1 MLFCGAVLQN
11 TVGDSE
17 LIIAYLKAVY
27 PDLTSRVPSMETGPP
42 LATAAAAR
50 CCAEAEVQLHPRSC
64 GPVPPLLI
72 SADPAI
78 RRKVAEDSLYFH
90 LLFFRWLTPAGWR
103 GMQPLFASAGVW
115 APMVGGVMR
124 SAVQKNLHGQGTSR
138 HSPADIMRLAKAD
151 IDILAGL
158 LGGQPF
164 YGGAAPSQ
172 DDCAV
177 FSCLDQL
184 LYGMRAGAEDAAAY
198 VERQPTLCAYT
209 DRMRRLLF
217 PHVVEGRQLADGTQ
231 FPMALAQQPL
241 ASL

>member
-1 MLFCGAVLQN
+1 MQN

-90 LLFFRWLTPAGWR
+90 LLFEIRTKL
-103 GMQPLFASAGVW
+103 L
-115 APMVGGVMR
+115 
-124 SAVQKNLHGQGTSR
+124 NLIFTS
-138 HSPADIMRLAKAD
+138 ITNLGK
-151 IDILAGL
+151 IYKL
-158 LGGQPF
+158 L
-164 YGGAAPSQ
+164 
-172 DDCAV
+172 
-177 FSCLDQL
+177 
-184 LYGMRAGAEDAAAY
+184 R
-198 VERQPTLCAYT
+198 
-209 DRMRRLLF
+209 
-217 PHVVEGRQLADGTQ
+217 
-231 FPMALAQQPL
+231 
-241 ASL
+241 